1 MSQFHGSDGV
11 VKIGANVVAEV
22 KGFTVNETAETF
34 QTNGPTMNT
43 PAPATTHMAGPTSWD
58 ATLDCYWDDTDTN
71 GQEALTIGASV
82 TLHLLPEGTTTGD
95 EDLYGTAIVTDIGI
109 PVSFDGV
116 VERSIQLKGSGALTH
131 GAAA

>member
-11 VKIGANVVAEV
+11 VKISSAVVAEV

-34 QTNGPTMNT
+34 QTNAPTTND

-58 ATLDCYWDDTDTN
+58 ATIDCYWDDTDAT
-71 GQEALTIGASV
+71 GQEAMTIGASV
-82 TLHLLPEGTTTGD
+82 TVHLQAEGNTAGD
-95 EDLYGTAIVTDIGI
+95 HDLTGTAIVTDIGI

-131 GAAA
+131 GTV